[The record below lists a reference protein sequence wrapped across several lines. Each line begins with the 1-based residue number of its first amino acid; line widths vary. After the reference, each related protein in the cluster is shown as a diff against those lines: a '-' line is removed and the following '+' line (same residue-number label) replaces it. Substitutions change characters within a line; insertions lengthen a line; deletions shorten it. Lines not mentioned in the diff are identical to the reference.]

1 MDSRGYLTEISKILS
16 SRTYYSSAIIRAA
29 ISKQDG
35 AKLVGGYSLLSEKEV
50 TADREA
56 DYGKA
61 VFVELSLR
69 KKEFEEWLTRMIN
82 EQVASF
88 KGLEVPTKGDF
99 DAPSQVPENFVPSD
113 YGFYPTEWGCNFFRY
128 RMAAETGSLPGTLPV
143 RSELP
148 IYPDSQL
155 ALCDWLKVQLGFD
168 VQNQF
173 LFFLHNMESKIGQ
186 ISLSPKTVGIS
197 ITQGRGSFSNLK
209 GKAYVQESF
218 SGSYRPPLNKDLTFP
233 DGKTEI
239 ALSFKPAF
247 LYLTLLS
254 VTGEIIDYR
263 KFWPSYSSK
272 PGLKFEVSPEEVER
286 IVLQGENETVEF
298 KRSLQ
303 NHHDIA
309 ETMVSFSNGKG
320 GLIIV
325 GVDDLCNIIGAADI
339 SDSTQTK
346 IEERVRNFA
355 DELCDPPC
363 QFTVT
368 LLKVQGKDVLV
379 LEVKEGPAKPF
390 WLRNRGPMIRSGSN
404 DRLMTRYET
413 EQVFHKI
420 AGPFP

>member
-1 MDSRGYLTEISKILS
+1 
-16 SRTYYSSAIIRAA
+16 
-29 ISKQDG
+29 
-35 AKLVGGYSLLSEKEV
+35 
-50 TADREA
+50 
-56 DYGKA
+56 
-61 VFVELSLR
+61 
-69 KKEFEEWLTRMIN
+69 
-82 EQVASF
+82 
-88 KGLEVPTKGDF
+88 
-99 DAPSQVPENFVPSD
+99 
-113 YGFYPTEWGCNFFRY
+113 
-128 RMAAETGSLPGTLPV
+128 
-143 RSELP
+143 
-148 IYPDSQL
+148 
-155 ALCDWLKVQLGFD
+155 
-168 VQNQF
+168 
-173 LFFLHNMESKIGQ
+173 MESKIGQ